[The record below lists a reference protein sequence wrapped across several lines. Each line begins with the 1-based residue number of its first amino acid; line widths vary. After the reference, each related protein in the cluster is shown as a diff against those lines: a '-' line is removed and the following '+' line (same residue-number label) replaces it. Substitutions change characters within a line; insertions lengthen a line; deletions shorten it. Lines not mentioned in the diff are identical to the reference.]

1 MGILASSSLSFRF
14 EQATPANIAG
24 VVYKEVFE
32 RSERTFYRRKQ
43 RYSLPVLPSSPLCS
57 WPKFLIDVFGVG
69 FFTNALPTTYGT
81 RQWYHSATGGR
92 DS

>member
-1 MGILASSSLSFRF
+1 MSLGILASSSLSFRF

-43 RYSLPVLPSSPLCS
+43 RYSLDVAFGRPCPPDRHNIG
-57 WPKFLIDVFGVG
+57 PKV
-69 FFTNALPTTYGT
+69 A
-81 RQWYHSATGGR
+81 HSGLVNEY
-92 DS
+92 

>member
-1 MGILASSSLSFRF
+1 MDLNVCELTYWVFLILLSLGMSLGILASSSLSFRF

-43 RYSLPVLPSSPLCS
+43 RYSLPVLPSSPLS
-57 WPKFLIDVFGVG
+57 FFGQN
-69 FFTNALPTTYGT
+69 F
-81 RQWYHSATGGR
+81 
-92 DS
+92 